1 MDMSTIWF
9 LIVVGW
15 IYGAITVVMMALILK
30 AANRSANAI
39 EELNGKTAPT

>member
-39 EELNGKTAPT
+39 EKLNGKSAPM